1 MVLMELSV
9 VPIGAAE
16 SISPWVARCVDIIDR
31 SGLDY
36 ELHAAGTIVEGP
48 LDQVTSLL
56 RECIEAV
63 ASDCHRVTCLA
74 KFDYKQGETGRLY
87 SNVDRVVAA
96 LGRTVRT
103 GAGS

>member
-36 ELHAAGTIVEGP
+36 QLHASGTIVEGP
-48 LDQVTSLL
+48 LDRLVNLL
-56 RECIEAV
+56 RECLEAV
-63 ASDCHRVTCLA
+63 ASDCNRITCVA
-74 KFDYKQGETGRLY
+74 KFDYEKAGSGRLQ
-87 SNVDRVVAA
+87 SNVDSVVAE
-96 LGRTVRT
+96 LGRQVRT
-103 GAGS
+103 GAGT

>member
-9 VPIGAAE
+9 VPISTAE

-36 ELHAAGTIVEGP
+36 ELHASGTIVEGP
-48 LDQVTSLL
+48 LDRVTNLL

-74 KFDYKQGETGRLY
+74 KFDYKQGESGRLQ
-87 SNVDRVVAA
+87 SNVDRVAAA
-96 LGRTVRT
+96 LGRNVRT
-103 GAGS
+103 AAGS